1 MAHFLDPPVTIP
13 ANIRAFC
20 SLRSNLPLGGSS
32 IIKRNS
38 GTTRIVLFIY
48 CDIRLRTVPFVSIK
62 ILTENKTYPK
72 RNLRPLQTSAYSESY
87 PNSDRPIVFFV
98 ISLAF
103 VVLSRFARVISKYC
117 NTCERVGAAYVSGRA
132 TDVSEYCDTSELF
145 VGIEPCTNALYRVTH
160 AFNTLNEK
168 ATMAVV
174 QQPAGRQRA
183 GKIAATQEETR
194 SIGSIDPV
202 RSPRGLSA
210 GASTCA

>member
-1 MAHFLDPPVTIP
+1 M
-13 ANIRAFC
+13 
-20 SLRSNLPLGGSS
+20 
-32 IIKRNS
+32 
-38 GTTRIVLFIY
+38 
-48 CDIRLRTVPFVSIK
+48 
-62 ILTENKTYPK
+62 
-72 RNLRPLQTSAYSESY
+72 YSESY

-98 ISLAF
+98 ILLTF
-103 VVLSRFARVISKYC
+103 VILSRFVRVISKYC
-117 NTCERVGAAYVSGRA
+117 NTCERVGGGGVYVSSRS
-132 TDVSEYCDTSELF
+132 TDVSEYRDTSELF

-202 RSPRGLSA
+202 RSPRGLAA
-210 GASTCA
+210 GASICA